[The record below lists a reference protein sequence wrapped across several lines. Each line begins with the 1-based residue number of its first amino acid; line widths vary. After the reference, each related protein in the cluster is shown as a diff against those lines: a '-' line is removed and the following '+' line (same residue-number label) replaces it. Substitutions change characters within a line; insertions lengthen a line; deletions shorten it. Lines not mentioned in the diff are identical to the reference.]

1 MKYIVLL
8 LDGSADTPIL
18 ELNKKTPLEAAQK
31 PNIDSLAQK
40 SIMGKIKTVP
50 DGFSPGS
57 DVANLSVMGFNPEE
71 CYTGRSPLEAASI
84 GIDLKNADICLRCN
98 LVTLSNE
105 ESFEQ
110 KTMVDYCGGDI
121 HTKDADVLISF
132 INEKLGNER
141 FKFYTGTAYRHC
153 LVTDTIK
160 NTGLGLTPPH
170 DISGKKIGEYL
181 SKNKEATELI
191 TLMKKSYELLNN
203 HPLNIERI
211 KNGLKPA
218 NSIWFWG
225 EGTKPNIENF
235 YKKWGING
243 GVVSAVDLIK
253 GIAKCSGMQVAEVEG
268 ATGYIDSNFKGKVN
282 AAKELLKTCD
292 YVYLHMEAP
301 DECGHRGEIEN
312 KVKSIEIIDKE
323 VVGPILDYLKG
334 TDYRILI
341 MPDHP
346 TPLNTMTHSR
356 EPVPFLLY
364 DSCKVK
370 KGENSFTEKLA
381 EKSNIFIKDG
391 YKIAD
396 FLFEKEKF

>member
-1 MKYIVLL
+1 
-8 LDGSADTPIL
+8 
-18 ELNKKTPLEAAQK
+18 
-31 PNIDSLAQK
+31 
-40 SIMGKIKTVP
+40 
-50 DGFSPGS
+50 
-57 DVANLSVMGFNPEE
+57 
-71 CYTGRSPLEAASI
+71 
-84 GIDLKNADICLRCN
+84 
-98 LVTLSNE
+98 
-105 ESFEQ
+105 
-110 KTMVDYCGGDI
+110 
-121 HTKDADVLISF
+121 
-132 INEKLGNER
+132 
-141 FKFYTGTAYRHC
+141 
-153 LVTDTIK
+153 
-160 NTGLGLTPPH
+160 
-170 DISGKKIGEYL
+170 
-181 SKNKEATELI
+181 
-191 TLMKKSYELLNN
+191 MKKSYELLKN
-203 HPLNIERI
+203 HPLKIERI

-334 TDYRILI
+334 TDFRILI

-364 DSCKVK
+364 DSRKVK